1 MSIISNESWFSRL
14 TGSLKGIAIGGLI
27 SLVAFPLLFWNEG
40 RAVHRAQTL
49 ADGRGAVQDNV
60 SNQRVDSSMEGK
72 LVHMTGTAEST
83 ATLTDEKFAI
93 SVDNAIRLD
102 RVVEMFQWQE
112 NEKTQSKKKVG
123 GGRRTTTTFEYER
136 VWSSSPIDSR
146 GFQQSEQ
153 ERYGSGNPPMPF
165 ASESYVAPEVNFGA
179 FKLSKNQI
187 DRINSAEPVQLAQPK
202 VFEFNSE
209 DSKPLKLV
217 DNQYYQSDDPSNP
230 RVGDIRIKFTTIGP
244 TDVSFIYQ
252 QQGRS
257 FVPQKFSQGTIALF
271 SEGSKTADEL
281 FTEAET
287 ANNMLLWGLRLG
299 GILMMAF
306 GIGLILRPLAVLSDV
321 IPFLGGLVGFGVA
334 IIALL
339 VAGAL
344 SLVTISIAW
353 LFYRPLLAITL
364 LVIAAVMIFLARRF
378 LRQNRSNVIEIDQ
391 PVVLG

>member
-1 MSIISNESWFSRL
+1 MSIVSNESWFSRL
-14 TGSLKGIAIGGLI
+14 TGSLKGIVIGGLI
-27 SLVAFPLLFWNEG
+27 ALVAFPLLFWNEG

-72 LVHMTGTAEST
+72 LVHMMGTAESD

-123 GGRRTTTTFEYER
+123 GGRRKTTTYEYER
-136 VWSSSPIDSR
+136 VWSSTPIDSR
-146 GFQQSEQ
+146 NFQQSQQ

-165 ASESYVAPEVNFGA
+165 VSESFVAPEVNFGA

-187 DRINSAEPVQLAQPK
+187 DRINSTEPVQLDQPR
-202 VFEFNSE
+202 VLELNGE

-217 DNQYYQSDDPSNP
+217 DNQYYQSEDPSNP
-230 RVGDIRIKFTTIGP
+230 RVGDIRTYFTTIGP

-271 SEGSKTADEL
+271 SEGAKTADETIHRSRNSQQHA
-281 FTEAET
+281 FVGTT
-287 ANNMLLWGLRLG
+287 AWWNFDDGSWNWLDSTT
-299 GILMMAF
+299 F
-306 GIGLILRPLAVLSDV
+306 GCA
-321 IPFLGGLVGFGVA
+321 
-334 IIALL
+334 
-339 VAGAL
+339 
-344 SLVTISIAW
+344 
-353 LFYRPLLAITL
+353 
-364 LVIAAVMIFLARRF
+364 
-378 LRQNRSNVIEIDQ
+378 
-391 PVVLG
+391 